1 MLIRPATD
9 SDLALLPAIE
19 VAAGE
24 AFRALGMDAVADD
37 APPTVEDLAAYQVDG
52 RAWVAV
58 DAADRPVG
66 YALALEVDGGAH
78 LEQVTVH
85 PAAAGHRIG
94 SALIDEVDRWA
105 AGHGLAWLTLTTF
118 VDVPWNAPYYD
129 RLGFRAM
136 AAETL
141 PAGLRSIREH
151 ERAHGLDAW
160 PRVTMRRAVGGTG

>member
-1 MLIRPATD
+1 MPIRIAAAD
-9 SDLALLPAIE
+9 ELALLSAIE

-37 APPTVEDLAAYQVDG
+37 APPTVEELAAYQVDG

-58 DAADRPVG
+58 DDADRPVG
-66 YALALEVDGGAH
+66 YALAMKVDGGAH

-105 AGHGLAWLTLTTF
+105 AGRGLAWLTLTTF
-118 VDVPWNAPYYD
+118 VDVPWNAPYYE
-129 RLGFRAM
+129 RLGFRAI

-141 PAGLRSIREH
+141 TAGLRSIREH

-160 PRVTMRRAVGGTG
+160 RRVAMRRSVGAAG